1 MQKFTGNLT
10 RIGPAAGKPKHHEH
24 VVRLDGVRQRLLIQV
39 AQKHGLT
46 PQELILKAI
55 DVMCIANLR

>member
-1 MQKFTGNLT
+1 MQKVTENLT
-10 RIGPAAGKPKHHEH
+10 RIGPREGKSKYHEH
-24 VVRLDGVRQRLLIQV
+24 VVRIDSIRQRMLIQV

-55 DVMCIANLR
+55 DVMCIANLQ